1 MLKHLKSLSGHQN
14 PVYALTNSGKEG
26 VFFTGGNDKGI
37 VEWSLDKMSFVKVLI
52 PVKTSVYSLHYYN
65 EQLFAGLRSGE
76 LTVFDLNKQS
86 VVTLFPA
93 HEKPVFD
100 IITVPSKREF
110 LTASEDGTV
119 GIWSLGDFSLLY
131 RIKVSED
138 TVRSI
143 AISPDSKHA
152 AFGCKDGFV
161 RIYDLSDY
169 HLLHTLEQHT
179 LPVTSV
185 QYSPDG
191 KYLISGGRDAQ
202 LNFWSVP
209 GYECRHTIPAHL
221 FSIYGIA
228 FHPTLPYFATAS
240 QDKSIKL
247 WGSDDLKLY
256 KILSLEKNNS
266 GHTHSINKLVW
277 TPDGKYLL
285 STGDDKL
292 VIVWE
297 WEPKNV

>member
-14 PVYALTNSGKEG
+14 PVYALTNAGKEG
-26 VFFTGGNDKGI
+26 LFFTAGNDKGV
-37 VEWSLDKMSFVKVLI
+37 VEWSLDKMSFLKVLM
-52 PVKTSVYSLHYYN
+52 PVKTSVYSLYYYN
-65 EQLFAGLRSGE
+65 DLLFVGLRSGE
-76 LTVFDLNKQS
+76 LSIFDLNKQA
-86 VVTLFPA
+86 VTANFAA

-100 IITVPSKREF
+100 VVVVPSKQEF

-119 GIWSLGDFSLLY
+119 GIWSLADLSLLY
-131 RIKVSED
+131 RIRVGTD

-143 AISPDSKHA
+143 AISPDAKHA

-161 RIYDLSDY
+161 RIYDLHDY
-169 HLLHTLEQHT
+169 SLLYVLEKHT

-202 LNFWSVP
+202 LNFWSAP
-209 GYECRHTIPAHL
+209 GYELRHTIPAHL
-221 FSIYGIA
+221 FSVYGIA

-256 KILSLEKNNS
+256 KILSLEKNTN

-292 VIVWE
+292 VMVWE
-297 WEPKNV
+297 WE

>member
-14 PVYALTNSGKEG
+14 PIYALTNSGKEG
-26 VFFTGGNDKGI
+26 IFFTGGNDKGV
-37 VEWSLDKMSFVKVLI
+37 VEWSLDKMSFLKVLM
-52 PVKTSVYSLHYYN
+52 PVKTSVYSLYYH
-65 EQLFAGLRSGE
+65 EGLLFVGLRSGE
-76 LTVFDLNKQS
+76 LSIFDLQKQ
-86 VVTLFPA
+86 VVTANFQA

-100 IITVPSKREF
+100 ILVVPSKHEF

-119 GIWSLGDFSLLY
+119 GIWSLADLSLLY
-131 RIKVSED
+131 RIRVSTD

-143 AISPDSKHA
+143 AISPDAKHA
-152 AFGCKDGFV
+152 AFGCKDGFI
-161 RIYDLSDY
+161 RIYDLNDY
-169 HLLHTLEQHT
+169 SLLYELEKHT

-191 KYLISGGRDAQ
+191 KYLISGSRDAQ

-209 GYECRHTIPAHL
+209 DYEPRHTIPAHL
-221 FSIYGIA
+221 FSIYAIA

-247 WGSDDLKLY
+247 WGSEDLKLY
-256 KILSLEKNNS
+256 KILSLEKSTN
-266 GHTHSINKLVW
+266 GHTHSINKLIW

-292 VIVWE
+292 VMVWE
-297 WEPKNV
+297 WE

>member
-14 PVYALTNSGKEG
+14 PVYALANSEQPGI
-26 VFFTGGNDKGI
+26 FFTGGNDKGI
-37 VEWSLDKMSFVKVLI
+37 VEWSLEKMSFLKVLM
-52 PVKTSVYSLHYYN
+52 PVKSSVYSLHYYN
-65 EQLFAGLRSGE
+65 DQLFAGQRSGE
-76 LTVFDLNKQS
+76 VSIYDFKQRA
-86 VVTLFPA
+86 VINTFIA

-100 IITVPSKREF
+100 LITIPAKNEF

-119 GIWSLGDFSLLY
+119 GIWSIADQTLLY
-131 RIKVSED
+131 RIQVSTD
-138 TVRSI
+138 TVRAI
-143 AISPDSKHA
+143 ALSPDGKHA
-152 AFGCKDGFV
+152 AFGCKDGII
-161 RIYDLSDY
+161 RIYALDDY
-169 HLLHTLEQHT
+169 ALLQTLEKHT

-191 KYLISGGRDAQ
+191 KYLISGSRDAQ
-202 LNFWSVP
+202 LNFWSRSD
-209 GYECRHTIPAHL
+209 YQLQHQIPAHL
-221 FSIYGIA
+221 FSVYAIA

-256 KILSLEKNNS
+256 KILSIEKNTH

-277 TPDGKYLL
+277 SPDGRYLL

-292 VIVWE
+292 VMIWE
-297 WEPKNV
+297 WAV

>member
-1 MLKHLKSLSGHQN
+1 MLQHLRSLSGHQN
-14 PVYALTNSGKEG
+14 PIYALSNSNRNEI
-26 VFFTGGNDKGI
+26 FFTGGNDKGI
-37 VEWSLDKMSFVKVLI
+37 VEWSLEKLNFEKVLI
-52 PVKTSVYSLHYYN
+52 PVKSSVYCMSSDGSLLLYG
-65 EQLFAGLRSGE
+65 QRSGE
-76 LTVFDLNKQS
+76 VQLYDLQKNEIIISIQ
-86 VVTLFPA
+86 A

-100 IITVPSKREF
+100 IIPVPEKNEF

-119 GIWSLGDFSLLY
+119 KVWSLTDFTLLY
-131 RIKVSED
+131 SIQVSAQ

-143 AISPDSKHA
+143 AVSPDRRHL
-152 AFGCKDGFV
+152 AFGCKDHAI
-161 RIYDLSDY
+161 RIYDLHDY
-169 HLLHTLEQHT
+169 SLLHILQKHDR
-179 LPVTSV
+179 PVTSV

-191 KYLISGGRDAQ
+191 KYLVSGGRDAQ
-202 LNFWSVP
+202 LHFWSRAD
-209 GYECRHTIPAHL
+209 YELKHSIPAHL
-221 FSIYGIA
+221 YSIYAIA

-256 KILSLEKNNS
+256 KILSIEKGTH

-277 TPDGKYLL
+277 STDGRYLL

-297 WEPKNV
+297 WIP

>member
-1 MLKHLKSLSGHQN
+1 MLKHLKTLTGHQN

-26 VFFTGGNDKGI
+26 IFFTGGNDKGV
-37 VEWSLDKMSFVKVLI
+37 VEWSLKKMSFLKVLM
-52 PVKTSVYSLHYYN
+52 PVKTSVYSLHEYDNLLYV
-65 EQLFAGLRSGE
+65 GLRSGE
-76 LTVFDLNKQS
+76 LSIFDLGKQ
-86 VVTLFPA
+86 VVTAHFQA

-100 IITVPSKREF
+100 VIVIPSKQEF

-119 GIWSLGDFSLLY
+119 GIWSLSDLSLLY
-131 RIKVSED
+131 RIRVSAD

-143 AISPDSKHA
+143 AISPDASHA
-152 AFGCKDGFV
+152 AFGCKDGLV
-161 RIYDLSDY
+161 RIYDLNDY
-169 HLLHTLEQHT
+169 SLLYELEKHT

-209 GYECRHTIPAHL
+209 GYEARHTIPAHL
-221 FSIYGIA
+221 FSVYAIA
-228 FHPTLPYFATAS
+228 FHPALPYFATAS

-256 KILSLEKNNS
+256 KILSTEKNTN
-266 GHTHSINKLVW
+266 GHTHSVNKLVW

-292 VIVWE
+292 VMVWE
-297 WEPKNV
+297 WES

>member
-1 MLKHLKSLSGHQN
+1 MLKHLQSLSGHQN
-14 PVYALTNSGKEG
+14 PVYALTHSAKEG
-26 VFFTGGNDKGI
+26 IFFTGGNDKGI
-37 VEWSLDKMSFVKVLI
+37 VEWSLAKMSFVKVLL

-65 EQLFAGLRSGE
+65 DLLFAGLRNGE
-76 LTVFDLNKQS
+76 VTVFDLENQA
-86 VVTLFPA
+86 VITLFQA

-100 IITVPSKREF
+100 IVSVPSKREF

-119 GIWSLGDFSLLY
+119 GIWSLEDYSLLY
-131 RIKVSED
+131 RIKVSTD
-138 TVRSI
+138 TVRAI
-143 AISPDSKHA
+143 AVGPDAKHA
-152 AFGCKDGFV
+152 AFGCKDGLI

-191 KYLISGGRDAQ
+191 KYLISGSRDAQ

-209 GYECRHTIPAHL
+209 DYECRHTIPAHL

-247 WGSDDLKLY
+247 WGSEDLKLY
-256 KILSLEKNNS
+256 KILSLEKNTN

-292 VIVWE
+292 VMVWE
-297 WEPKNV
+297 WEPKSV